1 MPEGISPNSLNP
13 LSQVYL
19 DSIAE
24 GRLKSLEKASALSA
38 SDNPDDQ
45 DEARKIRVRH
55 DYESLK
61 KQIGKKKKPQKP
73 AVAESVD
80 FSHWRDDLREI
91 VGGASPILSSNPA
104 VSSEP
109 NTGIHATDTQTAK
122 KVTEKKVK
130 NKIKINPEFKEAVE
144 EIGGQLLEVKE
155 VEDNGDEQPVDSE
168 DAKQKKMQK
177 DKETML
183 KKRIIRMKLRA
194 VNTGA
199 DDGIVA
205 SYQPEIE
212 GAVQYFYEQGINEE
226 GLDQIIEE
234 IGLDEFVNFVLDAS
248 QFLTEETEEGR
259 PARKMNV
266 RTLKSTKK
274 KAAEIK
280 ADRSDVVK
288 RGTPVDT
295 IRRARAERST
305 KKPKLAQ
312 PAKPAVVQSVA
323 KVKKTQPAKKPNKQS
338 LRDRVGSAFKKGV
351 ERHKAAV
358 SKNEFTKGV
367 ASGVKAVGKA
377 VRDVDSVLKVNKKKT
392 VNMQSYEPEGDTLS
406 EVQVTKMGDAQQKAM
421 QDAVLRK
428 KEEDAVKKE
437 KKALKK
443 EEVEVS
449 EESKRT
455 TKGRWIDKKGR
466 SHKFSVSTH
475 TGDEVHVS
483 SIVKAQYPAKR
494 VVITGQ
500 SAEKKKKEA
509 AKKKK
514 EVKEESTFSK
524 AMKTVF
530 KKRKEEK
537 KAEKAQDA
545 GARAKR
551 VLARKEYA
559 SKVSG
564 STENV
569 PDDIRDSYEATK
581 SGEVL
586 SAFKRDPKVR
596 KRFEKVAKREKGPGT
611 AKNRAADAM
620 LQTAKDTAKRKGD
633 TSKSDDRYA
642 YEEVV
647 VERLGG
653 KGTSRKAGAAKIH
666 PTSGDWPD
674 SDRGEGN
681 KSARRAGKNVKAK
694 SPTYLA
700 HVHNKKKVTTEGR
713 DKAFANVVARLQ
725 AKHGKDAV
733 ITKDNPP
740 KPPTEAQKKEY
751 AAHKAKIAAQD
762 TRDDLEKSSQGRYSR
777 KYSNRGSD

>member
-24 GRLKSLEKASALSA
+24 GRLKSLEKASALSV

-45 DEARKIRVRH
+45 DKAREIRVRH

-61 KQIGKKKKPQKP
+61 KQISKKKKPQKP

-109 NTGIHATDTQTAK
+109 SSNIHATDTQTAK

-155 VEDNGDEQPVDSE
+155 VENNGNEKTDEQPVDSE
-168 DAKQKKMQK
+168 DEKQKKLQK

-199 DDGIVA
+199 DQGIVA

-212 GAVQYFYEQGINEE
+212 GAVQYFYEQGINAE

-234 IGLDEFVNFVLDAS
+234 IGLDEFVDFVLSAS

-295 IRRARAERST
+295 LRRARAERST

-312 PAKPAVVQSVA
+312 PAKPAVVKSVA

-392 VNMQSYEPEGDTLS
+392 VNMQSYEPEGDFI
-406 EVQVTKMGDAQQKAM
+406 D
-421 QDAVLRK
+421 
-428 KEEDAVKKE
+428 EDT
-437 KKALKK
+437 
-443 EEVEVS
+443 
-449 EESKRT
+449 KRT
-455 TKGRWIDKKGR
+455 TKGRWVDKKGR
-466 SHKFSVSTH
+466 SHKFAVTTH
-475 TGDEVHVS
+475 TGDETHVA
-483 SIVKAQYPAKR
+483 SIVKSQYPAKR

-500 SAEKKKKEA
+500 AAEKKKKTT

-514 EVKEESTFSK
+514 KVEEGK
-524 AMKTVF
+524 IADKLRQVVADMK
-530 KKRKEEK
+530 
-537 KAEKAQDA
+537 DA
-545 GARAKR
+545 
-551 VLARKEYA
+551 
-559 SKVSG
+559 
-564 STENV
+564 
-569 PDDIRDSYEATK
+569 D
-581 SGEVL
+581 
-586 SAFKRDPKVR
+586 
-596 KRFEKVAKREKGPGT
+596 
-611 AKNRAADAM
+611 
-620 LQTAKDTAKRKGD
+620 
-633 TSKSDDRYA
+633 
-642 YEEVV
+642 
-647 VERLGG
+647 
-653 KGTSRKAGAAKIH
+653 RKAGLL
-666 PTSGDWPD
+666 PGGPD
-674 SDRGEGN
+674 VVDLDVERE
-681 KSARRAGKNVKAK
+681 RRR
-694 SPTYLA
+694 
-700 HVHNKKKVTTEGR
+700 KKKVEESR
-713 DKAFANVVARLQ
+713 DRAVDIVRANIIK
-725 AKHGKDAV
+725 KHGKGAIYDA
-733 ITKDNPP
+733 KRDA
-740 KPPTEAQKKEY
+740 PTEAQKKANAEARKKRAEADKKAFADRAKKAGYKNPQDY
-751 AAHKAKIAAQD
+751 ANVVA
-762 TRDDLEKSSQGRYSR
+762 RY
-777 KYSNRGSD
+777 GSEENMKKGKGLGT

>member
-24 GRLKSLEKASALSA
+24 GRLKSLEKASALSV

-45 DEARKIRVRH
+45 DKAREIRVRH

-61 KQIGKKKKPQKP
+61 KQISKKKKPQKP

-109 NTGIHATDTQTAK
+109 SSNIHATDTQTAK

-155 VEDNGDEQPVDSE
+155 VENNGDDELPIDSE
-168 DAKQKKMQK
+168 DEKQKKLQK

-212 GAVQYFYEQGINEE
+212 GAVQYFYEQGINAE

-234 IGLDEFVNFVLDAS
+234 IGLDEFVEFVLDAS

-295 IRRARAERST
+295 LRRARAERST

-312 PAKPAVVQSVA
+312 PAKPAVVKSVE

-514 EVKEESTFSK
+514 AVKEETTF
-524 AMKTVF
+524 
-530 KKRKEEK
+530 KR
-537 KAEKAQDA
+537 
-545 GARAKR
+545 
-551 VLARKEYA
+551 A
-559 SKVSG
+559 SRMVR
-564 STENV
+564 E
-569 PDDIRDSYEATK
+569 DRDQ
-581 SGEVL
+581 
-586 SAFKRDPKVR
+586 AFK
-596 KRFEKVAKREKGPGT
+596 
-611 AKNRAADAM
+611 
-620 LQTAKDTAKRKGD
+620 
-633 TSKSDDRYA
+633 
-642 YEEVV
+642 
-647 VERLGG
+647 
-653 KGTSRKAGAAKIH
+653 
-666 PTSGDWPD
+666 
-674 SDRGEGN
+674 
-681 KSARRAGKNVKAK
+681 
-694 SPTYLA
+694 
-700 HVHNKKKVTTEGR
+700 
-713 DKAFANVVARLQ
+713 NVVSALQ
-725 AKHGKDAV
+725 KKHGKDSV
-733 ITKDNPP
+733 ITKDNPCLLYTSP
-740 KPPTEAQKKEY
+740 SP
-751 AAHKAKIAAQD
+751 
-762 TRDDLEKSSQGRYSR
+762 RD
-777 KYSNRGSD
+777 RG

>member
-61 KQIGKKKKPQKP
+61 KQIGKKKKPQKS
-73 AVAESVD
+73 AVDESVD

-104 VSSEP
+104 VGSEP
-109 NTGIHATDTQTAK
+109 SSNIHATDTQTAK
-122 KVTEKKVK
+122 KVTEKKIK
-130 NKIKINPEFKEAVE
+130 NKIKINPDFKEAVE

-155 VEDNGDEQPVDSE
+155 VENNGDEQPVDSE

-248 QFLTEETEEGR
+248 QFLTEEER

-266 RTLKSTKK
+266 RTLKATKK

-280 ADRSDVVK
+280 ADKSDVVK

-312 PAKPAVVQSVA
+312 PAKPAVVKSVA
-323 KVKKTQPAKKPNKQS
+323 KVKKIQPAKKPNKQS

-428 KEEDAVKKE
+428 KEDDAVKKE

-455 TKGRWIDKKGR
+455 TKGRWVDKKGR

-475 TGDEVHVS
+475 TGDEQHVG
-483 SIVKAQYPAKR
+483 SIVKSQFPAKR

-500 SAEKKKKEA
+500 SVDRKKKQKED
-509 AKKKK
+509 AKKKGK
-514 EVKEESTFSK
+514 KVKEETTF
-524 AMKTVF
+524 
-530 KKRKEEK
+530 KR
-537 KAEKAQDA
+537 
-545 GARAKR
+545 
-551 VLARKEYA
+551 A
-559 SKVSG
+559 SRMVS
-564 STENV
+564 E
-569 PDDIRDSYEATK
+569 DRDQ
-581 SGEVL
+581 
-586 SAFKRDPKVR
+586 AFK
-596 KRFEKVAKREKGPGT
+596 
-611 AKNRAADAM
+611 
-620 LQTAKDTAKRKGD
+620 
-633 TSKSDDRYA
+633 
-642 YEEVV
+642 
-647 VERLGG
+647 
-653 KGTSRKAGAAKIH
+653 
-666 PTSGDWPD
+666 
-674 SDRGEGN
+674 
-681 KSARRAGKNVKAK
+681 
-694 SPTYLA
+694 
-700 HVHNKKKVTTEGR
+700 
-713 DKAFANVVARLQ
+713 NVVSALQ
-725 AKHGKDAV
+725 KKHGKDSV
-733 ITKDNPP
+733 ITKDNPI
-740 KPPTEAQKKEY
+740 KPPTDAQKKAASAERNKRQAEKNKAFADRAKKAGYKSTQDY
-751 AAHKAKIAAQD
+751 ANVVA
-762 TRDDLEKSSQGRYSR
+762 RY
-777 KYSNRGSD
+777 GSEDNMKKGKGLGT